1 MNYVNGVSF
10 PKVEERVTAG
20 SSRTTECNIAAIDFG
35 TTHCSVA
42 YCMAGSNSVSLLP
55 LDSNGNF
62 RVPSSILIDSDF
74 NIKAF
79 GHHARKAYSAL
90 PTEKKKTHYYFKEL
104 KMQLQ
109 HDEVHVIPI
118 ILY

>member
-1 MNYVNGVSF
+1 MDDYINGVSL

-20 SSRTTECNIAAIDFG
+20 SSRTTECNIASIDFG

-42 YCMAGSNSVSLLP
+42 YCMAGSNSVCLLP
-55 LDSNGNF
+55 LDTYGNF
-62 RVPSSILIDSDF
+62 RVPSSILMDSDF
-74 NIKAF
+74 NIIAF

-90 PTEKKKTHYYFKEL
+90 PTGDKKTHYYFKEL

-109 HDEVHVIPI
+109 HDEVQ
-118 ILY
+118 

>member
-1 MNYVNGVSF
+1 MNDYVNGVSF
-10 PKVEERVTAG
+10 PQVEERTAAG
-20 SSRTTECNIAAIDFG
+20 SSRTTECNIVAIDFG

-55 LDSNGNF
+55 LDTNRNC
-62 RVPSSILIDSDF
+62 RVPCSILIDGDF
-74 NIKAF
+74 TVKAF

-90 PTEKKKTHYYFKEL
+90 PADKKKTHYYFKEL

-109 HDEVHVIPI
+109 HDEV
-118 ILY
+118 YKT